1 MSAETPRNP
10 RAGRWLTLIFAALIL
25 IPSLYGFGSKFA
37 EFIAIYR
44 GEVDGAFAIAPIL
57 NYLLASTG
65 FLLLFL
71 WAACG
76 GMFHDLERPKYTM
89 LENERL
95 LDELELQT
103 KSDHPLAH

>member
-1 MSAETPRNP
+1 MSAVARNP
-10 RAGRWLTLIFAALIL
+10 RAGRWVTAIFAAVIL
-25 IPSLYGFGSKFA
+25 IPSLYGFGSKFV

-65 FLLLFL
+65 FLFLFL

-76 GMFHDLERPKYTM
+76 GMFHDIEQPKYTM
-89 LENERL
+89 LENEHM
-95 LDELELQT
+95 LDALEQQARGQRRAT
-103 KSDHPLAH
+103 P

>member
-1 MSAETPRNP
+1 MSADTPRNP
-10 RAGRWLTLIFAALIL
+10 RAGRWLTLIFAAVIL

-44 GEVDGAFAIAPIL
+44 GEVDGAFAIAPI
-57 NYLLASTG
+57 G

-95 LDELELQT
+95 LDELERQA

>member
-1 MSAETPRNP
+1 MTDAPRNP
-10 RAGRWLTLIFAALIL
+10 RAGRWLTLIFAAVIL
-25 IPSLYGFGSKFA
+25 IPSLYGFGAKFL

-76 GMFHDLERPKYTM
+76 GMFHDIERPKYAM
-89 LENERL
+89 LENERR
-95 LDELELQT
+95 LDALEGRKRLT
-103 KSDHPLAH
+103 